1 MNYDPNIGVPIN
13 KVSIPEKQN
22 TIALVSMIFS
32 LLGFNIISLIM
43 GLIGLSRVKKTNNGL
58 VFSIVAI
65 ILSGLE
71 TIGIVFI
78 ISIAIINYPNL
89 KNEANQIVS
98 NCSVAYE
105 CEIKNKVES
114 NCKYRDYNGIEI
126 KIVCPSDLLND
137 TQYKTKT
144 TEKKN
149 S

>member
-1 MNYDPNIGVPIN
+1 MNYDPNTGVPIN

-78 ISIAIINYPNL
+78 ISMAIINYPNL
-89 KNEANQIVS
+89 KNEADQISS
-98 NCSVAYE
+98 NCGVAYE
-105 CEIKNKVES
+105 CEIRNKVES
-114 NCKYRDYNGIEI
+114 NCKYRDSNGIETN
-126 KIVCPSDLLND
+126 IVCPSDLLND
-137 TQYKTKT
+137 KQYKTRT
-144 TEKKN
+144 T
-149 S
+149 